1 MAAHWDYVRSWRPPR
16 EIHVRLDLPSRFSS
30 RRYYEYQRESRLR
43 PDSRPR
49 VLDPV
54 EVCSRRNRLLDER
67 HSSPRTVLRGRS
79 RLQTESWRLCSR
91 GLHRNNPRR
100 HPFRNSTSI
109 TCPLVEVLGNRSSLR
124 SVRSQHWL
132 RTDRRLER
140 LPRPSTSG
148 P

>member
-16 EIHVRLDLPSRFSS
+16 EIHVRLDLHSRFSS

-43 PDSRPR
+43 PDSPPR

-67 HSSPRTVLRGRS
+67 DSSARTVLRGRS

-100 HPFRNSTSI
+100 HPFRNYLYYWHTRGGSWQPLKPPI
-109 TCPLVEVLGNRSSLR
+109 CPQPTLAPG
-124 SVRSQHWL
+124 
-132 RTDRRLER
+132 
-140 LPRPSTSG
+140 
-148 P
+148 